1 LEDSRSDAQNVPYP
15 RWLTLLAGRGREEY
29 LLSLRYPFLIC
40 LAMFMVSFAFGFI
53 FLNRIPVEL
62 GDLFGD
68 LPNIEEVGPLFLMLF
83 LFINNA
89 LKTFIW
95 MSLGVFFGIAPL
107 FFMAVNAFILG
118 LVAHIVSQ
126 SLGLFF
132 VFITI
137 APHGVI
143 ELPVTILSAAIGV
156 KFGYS
161 LINRIRGQGSLTEEL
176 KKGLSLFVRRV
187 LPLLLIAAA
196 IESFVTPT
204 LTYFFLR

>member
-1 LEDSRSDAQNVPYP
+1 MEDSRSDAQNVPYP
-15 RWLTLLAGRGREEY
+15 RWLTLLAGKGREEY
-29 LLSLRYPFLIC
+29 LLSLRYPFLMC
-40 LAMFMVSFAFGFI
+40 LAIFMVSFTFGLI
-53 FLNRIPVEL
+53 FSNRIPEEL
-62 GDLFGD
+62 KDFFGELDL
-68 LPNIEEVGPLFLMLF
+68 EELSPLFFMLF

-89 LKTFIW
+89 LKTFLW

-118 LVAHIVSQ
+118 LVAHIVSEN
-126 SLGLFF
+126 LGPFF

-143 ELPVTILSAAIGV
+143 ELPVTILGAAIGV

-176 KKGLSLFVRRV
+176 KKGLGLFMRRV
-187 LPLLLIAAA
+187 LPLLLMAAA